1 MGHILPF
8 TIDHSQIEPLFYSL
22 HSTSCRLSLLFLTK
36 FYFVSHLK
44 ERVEKICLN
53 CKAELSGRFCHNC
66 GQENIEPKESAWHL
80 VTHFFNDITHFD
92 GKFFSSTGLL
102 IRKPGFL
109 PRQYMLGRRASYL
122 NPIRMYIF
130 SSAVF
135 FLFFFTVFH
144 LAEKGIDRSTTIE
157 GKSIEE
163 IRSLLPDSL
172 KAFTTRINQGKPVA
186 KDALEPFLDSLK
198 NVGGFHFT
206 SRKYGSKREY
216 DSLLANG
223 VKKHNWLE
231 RKLIYKEL
239 EINEKYHNRGGDAL
253 KSLSSIFLHSLP
265 QMLFISLPFFALM
278 LKLLYRRQK
287 EYYYVSHGIFSI
299 HFYIF
304 IFIVFLSILTVGKIR
319 EMTHWEWIRYLEWLL
334 RFSIFFYLYKAMR
347 NFYLQSRAKTI
358 IKFMLL
364 TFSSVLLLF
373 VLFAVFIIFS
383 LMKI

>member
-1 MGHILPF
+1 M
-8 TIDHSQIEPLFYSL
+8 
-22 HSTSCRLSLLFLTK
+22 
-36 FYFVSHLK
+36 SHLK
-44 ERVEKICLN
+44 ERAEKICLN
-53 CKAELSGRFCHNC
+53 CKAQLSGPFCHNC

-92 GKFFSSTGLL
+92 GKFFSTTGLL
-102 IRKPGFL
+102 IKRPGFL
-109 PRQYMLGRRASYL
+109 PREYMLGRRASYL

-144 LAEKGIDRSTTIE
+144 LAEKGIDRSITIG

-163 IRSLLPDSL
+163 IRSLMPDSL
-172 KAFTTRINQGKPVA
+172 KAFTTRINQGKPVP

-198 NVGGFHFT
+198 NIGGFHFT
-206 SRKYGSKREY
+206 SRKYSSKREY
-216 DSLLANG
+216 DSLLATG

-253 KSLSSIFLHSLP
+253 TSLSSIFLHSLP
-265 QMLFISLPFFALM
+265 QMLFVSLPFFALL
-278 LKLLYRRQK
+278 LKFLYRQQK

-304 IFIVFLSILTVGKIR
+304 IFIVLLSILTVGKIR
-319 EMTHWEWIRYLEWLL
+319 EMTHWEWIGYFEWLL
-334 RFSIFFYLYKAMR
+334 RFTIFFYLYKAMR
-347 NFYLQSRAKTI
+347 NFYLQRRAKTI
-358 IKFMLL
+358 VKFMLL
-364 TFSSVLLLF
+364 TFSSIFLLLI
-373 VLFAVFIIFS
+373 LFAVFITFS
-383 LMKI
+383 FMKI